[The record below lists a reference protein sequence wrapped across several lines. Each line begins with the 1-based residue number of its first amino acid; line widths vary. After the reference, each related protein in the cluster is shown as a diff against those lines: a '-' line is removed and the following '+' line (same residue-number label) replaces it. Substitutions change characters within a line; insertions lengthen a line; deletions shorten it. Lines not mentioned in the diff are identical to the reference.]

1 MSEPFAL
8 LDNQKHA
15 DVKFTAP
22 KYAHVADQ
30 HMLPVSLHEL
40 LYAAVDVPVVFIKN
54 KEADEYQA
62 VMMLGL
68 KPNQNLLVKGEE
80 WQGNYIPNVL
90 RDFPLTVVL
99 NPEHKD
105 KVWVGLREESTQISK
120 EEGEPLFANGE
131 ETEFLK
137 NRREALLK
145 HFEQD
150 QQSRAILG
158 YLASKGLL
166 TAQTLTV
173 EVKGQPRNINGIYL
187 IDERKLASLSDEEF
201 LDLRKRGL
209 LGPIYSHLTS
219 LNQIPRL
226 VQLEDALA

>member
-15 DVKFTAP
+15 DVKFTTP

-40 LYAAVDVPVVFIKN
+40 LYAAVEVPVVFIKN
-54 KEADEYQA
+54 NDTEEFQA

-80 WQGNYIPNVL
+80 WLANYVPNVL

-99 NPEHKD
+99 DPEQKE
-105 KVWVGLREESTQISK
+105 KVWVGLRENNDQVSK
-120 EEGEPLFANGE
+120 EEGEPLFVDGK

-158 YLASKGLL
+158 YLNSKGLL
-166 TAQTLTV
+166 SAQTLTV
-173 EVKGQPRNINGIYL
+173 EIKGEQRNINGIYL
-187 IDERKLASLSDEEF
+187 IDERKLAEMSDEDF
-201 LDLRKRGL
+201 LELRKRGL

-226 VQLEDALA
+226 VKFESEL

>member
-1 MSEPFAL
+1 MSEPFVL

-15 DVKFTAP
+15 DVKFSAP

-30 HMLPVSLHEL
+30 HLLPVSLHEL

-54 KEADEYQA
+54 NETGEFQA

-80 WQGNYIPNVL
+80 WLGNYIPNVL

-99 NPEHKD
+99 NPEQKD
-105 KVWVGLREESTQISK
+105 KVWIGVRESSDQVNK
-120 EEGEPLFANGE
+120 AEGEALFADGE

-158 YLASKGLL
+158 YLASKNLL
-166 TAQTLTV
+166 IAQTLTV
-173 EVKGQPRNINGIYL
+173 EVKGEQRNINGIYL
-187 IDERKLASLSDEEF
+187 IDERKLAEMSDEDF

-226 VQLEDALA
+226 VQFEAAL